1 MIGIINAD
9 TFLKEHGA
17 TEPITSDQFY
27 FGKSLNFH
35 PQGLYSEN
43 IFGVEGSMER
53 RASFSWIELNCKVI
67 HPVIYDILRKRIF
80 QKIDSLLSG
89 EKTFKLDDNGFLV
102 EDDDGDIDGMAALID
117 VIDKVRFSKH
127 DDEEGNRNKIVDMI
141 YYNIQMGTF
150 FIDKLIVISPEF
162 RPISVRE
169 ETNEITIDELSKLYQ
184 KIIRSSN
191 QIKGVSGSLFDI
203 LAFRIQLLIR
213 DLYEL
218 VKVKVSKK
226 SGMIRH
232 LMLGKRVDFSARA
245 VISPQPNLEIGQ
257 VGIPLRLAVGLFEPH
272 LLHGLIHS
280 IESGKIPKEFH
291 KAVREFL
298 AKEES
303 LSDIF

>member
-1 MIGIINAD
+1 MISIIHPD
-9 TFLKEHGA
+9 IFLKENGA
-17 TEPITSDQFY
+17 LEPITSDQFY

-53 RASFSWIELNCKVI
+53 RQSFSWIELNCKAI

-80 QKIDSLLSG
+80 QKIDLLLSG
-89 EKTFKLDDNGFLV
+89 EKTFSLDDNGYLI
-102 EDDDGDIDGMAALID
+102 ENELGEIDGMSALMN

-127 DDEEGNRNKIVDMI
+127 EDEEGNRNKIVDMI
-141 YYNIQMGTF
+141 YYNIQHDTF
-150 FIDKLIVISPEF
+150 FIDKLIVISPDF
-162 RPISVRE
+162 RPISIRE

-203 LAFRIQLLIR
+203 LAYRIQLLIR

-218 VKVKVSKK
+218 VKVKLSKK

-245 VISPQPNLEIGQ
+245 VISPQPNLDIGQ
-257 VGIPLRLAVGLFEPH
+257 VGIPLRIACQIFEPH
-272 LLHGLIHS
+272 MLYGLINS
-280 IESGKIPKEFH
+280 PEAQKIPKEFH
-291 KAVREFL
+291 AAVKSFL

-303 LSDIF
+303 YSDIF